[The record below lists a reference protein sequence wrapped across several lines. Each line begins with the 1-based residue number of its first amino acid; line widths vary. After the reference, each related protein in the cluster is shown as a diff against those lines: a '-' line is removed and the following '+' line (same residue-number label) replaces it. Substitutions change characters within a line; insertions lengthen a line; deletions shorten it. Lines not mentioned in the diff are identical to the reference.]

1 MLCLRGLLGGGFG
14 GMRRGVNGREKGGDG
29 LQVVEAKRE
38 MMDVPEDASNFKG
51 SGETLNWLLMTDH

>member
-1 MLCLRGLLGGGFG
+1 
-14 GMRRGVNGREKGGDG
+14 MRRGVNGREKGGDG